1 MHHKLHAFAR
11 AARISGEQDAGHE
24 EAGEDAVCLPA
35 PVPLPL
41 LKQRADKMFSG
52 ATGAAVASGDGEAT
66 SAPSLQLVKDIV
78 DVIFALEKARPELFH
93 RLAKQRPCGLL
104 DKYGASGMLLCDVLG
119 LPLLPWALAEPIG
132 KAAAKLPAAIAAE
145 VKKAKKRAA
154 RAGRD
159 SEAAAQAVLLA
170 PVKLP
175 LPTADEITAAA
186 RRAAPA
192 PPPSAPPPREPTP
205 TLAPTPTPE
214 PAAMPV
220 AFPFTFTAPAA
231 PAPAPAPAPEPA
243 PRQLREGEAFA
254 NEELMELLKHSQ
266 AMGRAIIAACEFE
279 RYIPEPIDVDATS
292 GTESESDSEEDD
304 AAEHAMIKYKHA
316 LRRIDKAF
324 PKFRFNHDTTGA
336 PTEENSTRCPCG
348 EGRKGQWPWLL
359 QPEELGNCGECLGDV
374 WRERGEWVTASGCDQ
389 FR

>member
-175 LPTADEITAAA
+175 MPTADEITAAA

-192 PPPSAPPPREPTP
+192 PPPSAPPQREPEP
-205 TLAPTPTPE
+205 APPLAPTPAPTPE

-266 AMGRAIIAACEFE
+266 AVGLAIIAACEFSS
-279 RYIPEPIDVDATS
+279 DTS
-292 GTESESDSEEDD
+292 RSRLTW
-304 AAEHAMIKYKHA
+304 
-316 LRRIDKAF
+316 
-324 PKFRFNHDTTGA
+324 
-336 PTEENSTRCPCG
+336 TRHQA
-348 EGRKGQWPWLL
+348 R
-359 QPEELGNCGECLGDV
+359 
-374 WRERGEWVTASGCDQ
+374 RERERQRGGRCGGARDDQ
-389 FR
+389 VQARAPQDRQGVPEVQVQP